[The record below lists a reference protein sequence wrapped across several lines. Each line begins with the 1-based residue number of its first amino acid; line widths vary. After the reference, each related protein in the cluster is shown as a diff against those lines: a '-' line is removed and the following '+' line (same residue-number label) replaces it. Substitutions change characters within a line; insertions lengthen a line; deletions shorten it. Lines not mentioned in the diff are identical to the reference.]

1 MIRAIWIL
9 LVSMALFGATLEEEI
24 ISIIGPEKFQRNQAV
39 LNAVFLDRNR
49 YLRNGMVDV
58 VKVVQV
64 LDRIGLIQKDFP
76 TRQRHAIVFKAYS
89 HPYLFFKVAFDALK
103 AADLFE
109 YEIVKIEKNEQEYLL
124 HIAYTS
130 SRLAD
135 PVAIARYFAKSDMGV
150 VHIQKRQNSW
160 EYTIDAD
167 SGALLAPKVIRKLKI
182 APIRKAVWIRVEN
195 IEKLMIFSALGN
207 RWFPKIFIYD
217 RWLRPVDVVQKEHK
231 SVQFGLKLPKESY
244 YIKISD
250 KFTLKNIKNG
260 LTIVA
265 K

>member
-9 LVSMALFGATLEEEI
+9 FVSLALFGATLEEEI

-39 LNAVFLDRNR
+39 LNAVFLDQNR

-76 TRQRHAIVFKAYS
+76 TPQKHEIVFKAYS

-109 YEIVKIEKNEQEYLL
+109 YEIVNMQKNEQEYLL

-130 SRLAD
+130 SHLAD
-135 PVAIARYFAKSDMGV
+135 PVVIARYFAKSDMGV
-150 VHIQKRQNSW
+150 VHIQKNQNSW

-167 SGALLAPKVIRKLKI
+167 NGVFVAPKLLHKLKI
-182 APIRKAVWIRVEN
+182 APIRKAVWVYVQN
-195 IEKLMIFSALGN
+195 SEKIVIFSALGN

-217 RWLRPVDVVQKEHK
+217 RWLRPIDIVQKDHK
-231 SVQFGLKLPKESY
+231 SFQLSLKLPKGSY

-250 KFTLKNIKNG
+250 KFTVKNIKNG
-260 LTIVA
+260 LTIVS